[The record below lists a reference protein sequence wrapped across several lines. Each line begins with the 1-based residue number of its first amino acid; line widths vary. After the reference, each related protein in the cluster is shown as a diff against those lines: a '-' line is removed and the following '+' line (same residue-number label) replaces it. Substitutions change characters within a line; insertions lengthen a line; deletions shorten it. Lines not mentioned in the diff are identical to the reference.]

1 MQWGYQSLCLLIYV
15 KSIHSFLRND
25 FYKESRPAHS
35 HNGWS
40 SHPRSH
46 ARLMIRPWSVGM
58 SLNAAKLS
66 KLWVASTE
74 EPYGA
79 PESKLRCAMV
89 RVGPARFAK
98 NWESFDRCNNDR
110 IHWKTH
116 KKWSCVTFPRNLAR
130 FATLHWQIGRA
141 GIAQYLCMLVTVY
154 FAIT

>member
-1 MQWGYQSLCLLIYV
+1 MISIKSLVPRTHTMADRLI
-15 KSIHSFLRND
+15 L
-25 FYKESRPAHS
+25 AHTL
-35 HNGWS
+35 
-40 SHPRSH
+40 
-46 ARLMIRPWSVGM
+46 AWSVGM

-66 KLWVASTE
+66 KLWAASTE

-116 KKWSCVTFPRNLAR
+116 KKWSCVTFPRN
-130 FATLHWQIGRA
+130 
-141 GIAQYLCMLVTVY
+141 TVY